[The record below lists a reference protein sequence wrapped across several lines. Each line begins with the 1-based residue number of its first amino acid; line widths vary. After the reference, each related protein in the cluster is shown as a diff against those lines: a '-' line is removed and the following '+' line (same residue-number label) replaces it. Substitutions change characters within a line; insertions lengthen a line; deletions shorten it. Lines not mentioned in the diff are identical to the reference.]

1 MKSEDRLLVV
11 MVVSIFL
18 GYMPWYGFSAVSSP
32 MCQEFGL
39 TTSDMGLILAVF
51 QLGYVLTVIA
61 SGMLA
66 DRIGN
71 KPVLVG
77 ATLATGIF
85 SLLFALFSR
94 SFLSILVFRLL
105 TGLSAGAIY
114 APGMS
119 LLSSWYPPRRRG
131 MALGAYTAALT
142 ASYAGGYG
150 IAAPLASMF
159 SWRWGITAI
168 SLPVFAAA
176 VLLWRCVEERPA
188 SSGEPA
194 PAAVPKEPFRLRAMF
209 PGGLKAPILLTVA
222 YCGHM
227 WELYAFWGWIGPFL
241 AACAFSRG
249 WTMEGASAFSGIA
262 ASGIILF
269 GSVAVVAVG
278 KLSDRAGRRRA
289 ILIAGTASVIG
300 EFFFGFLEGMP
311 LLLVLFPAAWIGFW
325 SVADS
330 AVYKAGLADLTAPGM
345 RGTALGIQSAAGFLC
360 TVISPVV
367 FGRLVEAGNGSGWG
381 TAFLSLALGAT
392 IAPLAVFFLP
402 DGRTGKKMGGA
413 PS

>member
-39 TTSDMGLILAVF
+39 TTSHMGLILAVF

-94 SFLSILVFRLL
+94 GFLSILVFRLL

-176 VLLWRCVEERPA
+176 VLLWRCVEEKPA

-241 AACAFSRG
+241 AACALSRG

-262 ASGIILF
+262 AAGIILF

-278 KLSDRAGRRRA
+278 NLSDRAGRRRA

-330 AVYKAGLADLTAPGM
+330 AVYKAGFADLTAPGM

>member
-94 SFLSILVFRLL
+94 GFLSILVFRLL

-119 LLSSWYPPRRRG
+119 LLSSWYSPPQARHGPRGIHCSPHRLVCRRIRHRRPPCLDVFV
-131 MALGAYTAALT
+131 ALGYH
-142 ASYAGGYG
+142 GD
-150 IAAPLASMF
+150 
-159 SWRWGITAI
+159 
-168 SLPVFAAA
+168 LP
-176 VLLWRCVEERPA
+176 
-188 SSGEPA
+188 
-194 PAAVPKEPFRLRAMF
+194 
-209 PGGLKAPILLTVA
+209 
-222 YCGHM
+222 
-227 WELYAFWGWIGPFL
+227 
-241 AACAFSRG
+241 
-249 WTMEGASAFSGIA
+249 
-262 ASGIILF
+262 
-269 GSVAVVAVG
+269 
-278 KLSDRAGRRRA
+278 
-289 ILIAGTASVIG
+289 
-300 EFFFGFLEGMP
+300 
-311 LLLVLFPAAWIGFW
+311 
-325 SVADS
+325 
-330 AVYKAGLADLTAPGM
+330 
-345 RGTALGIQSAAGFLC
+345 AGF
-360 TVISPVV
+360 
-367 FGRLVEAGNGSGWG
+367 RGSRP
-381 TAFLSLALGAT
+381 SLA
-392 IAPLAVFFLP
+392 
-402 DGRTGKKMGGA
+402 MC
-413 PS
+413 

>member
-1 MKSEDRLLVV
+1 MKSENKLLVV

-18 GYMPWYGFSAVSSP
+18 GYMPWYGFSAVSSL
-32 MCQEFGL
+32 MTEEFGL
-39 TTSDMGLILAVF
+39 STSDMGLILAVF

-61 SGMLA
+61 SGILA

-77 ATLATGIF
+77 ATLATGVF
-85 SLLFALFSR
+85 SLLFAFFSR
-94 SFLSILVFRLL
+94 GFLGILVFRLL

-119 LLSSWYPPRRRG
+119 LLSSWFPPHRRG

-150 IAAPLASMF
+150 IAAPLASLF

-176 VLLWRCVEERPA
+176 LLLYRCVEDKPV
-188 SSGEPA
+188 SPGEQV
-194 PAAVPKEPFRLRAMF
+194 PAANPKEPFSLRAMF
-209 PGGLKAPILLTVA
+209 PDGLKAPLLLTVA

-241 AACAFSRG
+241 AACALSRG

-300 EFFFGFLEGMP
+300 EFFFGFLKGMP
-311 LLLVLFPAAWIGFW
+311 LLLVLLPAAWIGFW

-330 AVYKAGLADLTAPGM
+330 AVYKAGLADLAAPRM

-360 TVISPVV
+360 TVVSPVI
-367 FGRLVEAGNGSGWG
+367 FGHLVDAGNGSGWG
-381 TAFLSLALGAT
+381 TAFISLALGAM

-402 DGRTGKKMGGA
+402 KGRAGNESGGTA
-413 PS
+413 P